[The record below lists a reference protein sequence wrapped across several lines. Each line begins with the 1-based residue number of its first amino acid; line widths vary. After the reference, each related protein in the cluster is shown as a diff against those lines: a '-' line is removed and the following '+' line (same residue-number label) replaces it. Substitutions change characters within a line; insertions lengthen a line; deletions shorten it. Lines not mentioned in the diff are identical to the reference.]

1 MRTMM
6 TLDRARELIS
16 IQVDMGGGYNRNSVR
31 VLLSEVS
38 REHGQ
43 AGVDQLIREFSLDDK
58 FGLQIGQTIQT

>member
-1 MRTMM
+1 M
-6 TLDRARELIS
+6 TLERARELIS

-43 AGVDQLIREFSLDDK
+43 VGVDQLIREFSLDEK
-58 FGLQIGQTIQT
+58 FGLQIGQTIQP

>member
-1 MRTMM
+1 MM
-6 TLDRARELIS
+6 TLERARELIS

>member
-1 MRTMM
+1 M
-6 TLDRARELIS
+6 TLERARELIS

>member
-1 MRTMM
+1 M

-31 VLLSEVS
+31 VLLAEVS

-43 AGVDQLIREFSLDDK
+43 SGVDQLIREFSLDEK
-58 FGLQIGQTIQT
+58 FGIEIGQEINT

>member
-1 MRTMM
+1 MRAMM
-6 TLDRARELIS
+6 TLERARELIS